1 MSLDLCTNFRTNFEH
16 YDDATFAIEKVCC
29 MINKDHY
36 LTKDSHIVLQLLH
49 YFGTLIWYKNSFRKK
64 CYSIGTYTLVF
75 KDSHI
80 VLHTLIWYKNSFKKF
95 LQ

>member
-36 LTKDSHIVLQLLH
+36 LTKDSQIVLDT
-49 YFGTLIWYKNSFRKK
+49 FIWYKNRLEND
-64 CYSIGTYTLVF
+64 I
-75 KDSHI
+75 
-80 VLHTLIWYKNSFKKF
+80 
-95 LQ
+95 Q